1 MQGNQADCFRRSQS
15 VGMGLAGQDPGKQS
29 MGTGGKLRARQERRR
44 EPLKQEQAVGCSGSQ
59 GRNHKEAGSER
70 GKMGVQERFAVYIKV
85 TLITGS
91 QADLSMGMYIQ
102 WI

>member
-1 MQGNQADCFRRSQS
+1 MQGNQAGCLRRSQS

-70 GKMGVQERFAVYIKV
+70 GKMGVQERFAVYIKGARL
-85 TLITGS
+85 TSLWACIYSGS
-91 QADLSMGMYIQ
+91 E
-102 WI
+102 